1 MKKIYESGKG
11 RSPIPKKLVLVMKLT
26 AFLIIVL
33 TMQVTATVY
42 SQSKKLSLNMQGNSI
57 KEVLQQIEAQSEY
70 RFIYEN
76 EKVNLDTKVSIQVK
90 DEVVETILK
99 KLFGQDGISYSITE
113 SNLILINPSEN
124 QMKGMGKEPSNTQ
137 QQKSVSG
144 KVTDSTGS
152 PLPGVS
158 VVVKGTTTGV
168 ITDANGNYSLP
179 NIPENATLQFSF
191 VGMKGQELAV
201 AGKSTVNVILEEE
214 TIGIEEVVAIG
225 YGTVK
230 KSDLTGSVTK
240 LNAQKFETQQAA
252 NLLQYLTG
260 TVAGVTVNN
269 STSASESSSIEV
281 RGPTSLNANNSPLI
295 VLDGVIFNGNITDI
309 NPNDIESVDILKDA
323 SSAAVFGSRSASGV
337 VIINTKKGAG
347 DKAIINI
354 SSQLGITST
363 TNEIRPYSPE
373 GYLKFR
379 QDFLRRTNPSFPA
392 AYFDNPNS
400 LPEGISLDAWQKYD
414 ATVNADPQDAWMNR
428 LKLREIEKKNL
439 LDGKTMDWYDEAM
452 RLGIRQ
458 NYDVSL
464 TGGTGV
470 LKYYWSA
477 GYTDNQNYIIGDD
490 YKIVRSRLN
499 TDANVTDYLKIG
511 MNLQFSSKDQSN
523 VSVDLGNIVT
533 QSPYGQ
539 VYDDNGDLKWY
550 PHDDSAITNP
560 FVNYY
565 NYDKFNKTQNLF
577 ANIYGELTFPLG
589 FSFKTSFINRYDW
602 TKNYYYNPSTTP
614 VGSRTA
620 GFAQRINSSLYEW
633 QIDNVLTWKKKFGIH
648 DFNVTL
654 LFNSEK
660 KQTWSDQA
668 ENIGFIT
675 SEALTYHQLMAGSS
689 PTIENNDTYSTGN
702 ALMGRLNYIL
712 KDKYYLTLTYRRDGY
727 SAFGQAHPYANF
739 PSAALAWNIKN
750 ENFFNVD
757 WISSLKLRMSY
768 GVNGNRDIGI
778 YDALAKLGT
787 TKYLSGNTLIS
798 GVYSA
803 SMANADL
810 RWEQTSAL
818 NGGVDFGILNGKISG
833 NLEVYKMKTTDLLML
848 RSLPAII
855 GYKSVMSNMGQLD
868 NKGFE
873 LTVDSRNYSN
883 KNISWNSS
891 LVFSFNR
898 NEIVHLY
905 GEMVDVLDKDGNVI
919 GEKESDDRTN
929 GWFIGESIDRIW
941 NYRSLGIWQL
951 GEEEAAKSFGKAPG
965 DVKLFDADG
974 NGVSTQE
981 DKEFLGYSQPK
992 YHLGFRNDISFLKNF
1007 SFSCFI
1013 RAEFGRL
1020 GANGLLMHKS
1030 QTEDRQNSWDVPY
1043 WTPTNPINNA
1053 TRLNT
1058 VDTPVFTLYESMS
1071 FVRLQDASL
1080 SYNIPSKIM
1089 NKANIE
1095 RCRLYVSGR
1104 NIVTFTKW
1112 SGWDPESGNTPMP
1125 RIYTF
1130 GIDLTL

>member
-1 MKKIYESGKG
+1 MKK
-11 RSPIPKKLVLVMKLT
+11 KLMRVWRQNPLAQKIL
-26 AFLIIVL
+26 L
-33 TMQVTATVY
+33 TMRLTLFLMVLSVFTAY
-42 SQSKKLSLNMQGNSI
+42 SSSYAQKTKLNLNAKNMQV
-57 KEVLQQIEAQSEY
+57 KEVLNEIENQSEFFFMY
-70 RFIYEN
+70 DNKQVDVER
-76 EKVNLDTKVSIQVK
+76 KVSLEASSVNIDQVLQK
-90 DEVVETILK
+90 VFEGTSVKYKVVNRQIL
-99 KLFGQDGISYSITE
+99 LFTE
-113 SNLILINPSEN
+113 SNSGIS
-124 QMKGMGKEPSNTQ
+124 TQ

-144 KVTDSTGS
+144 KVTDSSGS

-158 VVVKGTTTGV
+158 VVVKGTTNGS
-168 ITDANGNYSLP
+168 ITDANGDYTIP
-179 NIPENATLQFSF
+179 NVPENATLQFSF
-191 VGMKGQELAV
+191 VGMKAQEV
-201 AGKSTVNVILEEE
+201 VVGGKSTVNVKMEEE
-214 TIGIEEVVAIG
+214 TFGIEEVVAIG

-240 LNAQKFETQQAA
+240 VNAQKFDTQQAA
-252 NLLQYLTG
+252 NFLQYLAG
-260 TVAGVTVNN
+260 TVAGVNVNN

-295 VLDGVIFNGNITDI
+295 VLDGAIFNGNISDI

-337 VIINTKKGAG
+337 VIINTKKGTG
-347 DKAIINI
+347 DKAIINV
-354 SSQLGITST
+354 SSQLGITGT
-363 TNEIRPYSPE
+363 TNEIKPYGPE
-373 GYLKFR
+373 GYLKYR
-379 QDFLRRTNPSFPA
+379 QDFLRRTNPSLPG

-400 LPEGISLDAWQKYD
+400 LPDGISLDTWQKYD

-439 LDGKTMDWYDEAM
+439 LDGKTMDWYNEAM
-452 RLGIRQ
+452 RMGIRQ

-477 GYTDNQNYIIGDD
+477 GYTDNQNYIVGDD

-499 TDANVTDYLKIG
+499 TDAKVTDYLKIG

-523 VSVDLGNIVT
+523 VTVDLGNIIL

-539 VYDDNGDLKWY
+539 VYDDSGDLKWY
-550 PHDDSAITNP
+550 PHDDANVTNP

-565 NYDKFNKTQNLF
+565 NYDKFNQTQNLF

-589 FSFKTSFINRYDW
+589 FSLKTSFVNRYDW
-602 TKNYYYNPSTTP
+602 TKNYYFNPSTTP
-614 VGSRTA
+614 VGNRTA
-620 GFAQRINSSLYEW
+620 GYAQRINYSLYEW

-654 LFNSEK
+654 LYNAEK
-660 KQTWSDQA
+660 KQTWNDQA

-702 ALMGRLNYIL
+702 AMMGRLNYIL

-727 SAFGQAHPYANF
+727 SAFGQAHPYASF

-750 ENFFNVD
+750 ENFFKAD
-757 WISSLKLRMSY
+757 WVSTLKLRASY

-787 TKYLSGNTLIS
+787 TKYLSGTTLIS
-798 GVYSA
+798 GIYSA

-810 RWEQTSAL
+810 RWEQTAAL
-818 NGGVDFGILNGKISG
+818 NGGVDFGFLNGKISG

-855 GYKSVMSNMGQLD
+855 GYRSVMSNMGQLD

-941 NYRSLGIWQL
+941 NYRALGIWQI
-951 GEEEAAKSFGKAPG
+951 GEEEAATSFGKAPG

-981 DKEFLGYSQPK
+981 DKEFLGYSKPR
-992 YHLGFRNDISFLKNF
+992 YHLGLRNEVSFLQNF

-1013 RAEFGRL
+1013 RAELGRM

-1030 QTEDRQNSWDVPY
+1030 QTKDRENSWDVPY
-1043 WTPTNPINNA
+1043 WTPTNPINTA

-1058 VDTPVFTLYESMS
+1058 VDTPVFTFYESMS
-1071 FVRLQDASL
+1071 FLRLQDASL
-1080 SYNIPSKIM
+1080 SYNIPRGIIDR
-1089 NKANIE
+1089 ANIKK
-1095 RCRLYVSGR
+1095 CRLYVSGR
-1104 NIVTFTKW
+1104 NIMTFTKW

-1125 RIYTF
+1125 RIFTF